1 MDPML
6 AIVDDHAKLEYAGFF
21 SSNMMSGCRG
31 WRQSMIDV
39 RSDRNAQTFFSIR
52 TLRRL
57 VALSLVFAVA
67 STVAAKAETKNVKI
81 MMDWIIQG
89 THAPFFVAQD
99 RDYFKAAGV
108 TVDAIDAGKGAT
120 NVAVSVA
127 GGVYHFGWV
136 DMPSMIRF
144 NAQNPAS
151 PLIAVYVSFD
161 ESPLAVI
168 TRKDAGIRKPAD
180 LDGKKLA
187 GGPGTAV
194 HDTISI
200 LLKAANAENVK
211 INWVAVQ
218 PQLFG
223 PMLKRGDVDG
233 TGGFTNSNI
242 PAALELGF
250 TLDDLFVIKYSDFGA
265 DMYGLALVTTKK
277 FADENPATVLGVV
290 RALNRGTKDT
300 IASPAKA
307 LDLLKRLDPMMKLD
321 IEKVRLDIALG
332 LTDTPHVA
340 KNGLSSVTPE
350 KLKRTIDAVV
360 SAYQLPT
367 SPEPATVYTDKF
379 LPPAA
384 DRMPPKA
391 AN

>member
-1 MDPML
+1 
-6 AIVDDHAKLEYAGFF
+6 
-21 SSNMMSGCRG
+21 
-31 WRQSMIDV
+31 MIGV
-39 RSDRNAQTFFSIR
+39 RSDSNAQTLFGIR
-52 TLRRL
+52 MLRRL
-57 VALSLVFAVA
+57 LLLSLVFAVA
-67 STVAAKAETKNVKI
+67 PVAAAKAETKNVKI

-99 RDYFKAAGV
+99 KGYFKANGV
-108 TVDAIDAGKGAT
+108 TVDTIDAGKGAT
-120 NVAVSVA
+120 NVAVAVA
-127 GGVYHFGWV
+127 GGVYQFGWV
-136 DMPSMIRF
+136 DLPSMIRF
-144 NAQNPAS
+144 NAANPAS
-151 PLIAVYVSFD
+151 SLLAVYVSFD

-168 TRKDAGIRKPAD
+168 TRKAAGIRKPSD
-180 LDGKKLA
+180 LDGKKIA

-223 PMLKRGDVDG
+223 PMLKRGEVDG

-277 FADENPATVLGVV
+277 FADENPQTVRGVV
-290 RALNRGTKDT
+290 KALNQGTKDT
-300 IASPAKA
+300 IASPQKA
-307 LDLLKRLDPMMKLD
+307 LELLKANDPMMKLD

-332 LTDTPHVA
+332 LTNTQHVM

-350 KLKRTIDAVV
+350 KLQKTIDAMVT
-360 SAYQLPT
+360 AYQLPV
-367 SPEPATVYTDKF
+367 SPDPATVYTDRF
-379 LPPAA
+379 LPPVAE
-384 DRMPPKA
+384 RMPPK
-391 AN
+391 

>member
-1 MDPML
+1 
-6 AIVDDHAKLEYAGFF
+6 
-21 SSNMMSGCRG
+21 
-31 WRQSMIDV
+31 MIDV
-39 RSDRNAQTFFSIR
+39 RSDSNAQTFFSIR

-67 STVAAKAETKNVKI
+67 SVAAAKAETKNVKI

-99 RDYFKAAGV
+99 KGYFKADGV
-108 TVDAIDAGKGAT
+108 TVDTIDAGKGAT
-120 NVAVSVA
+120 NVAVAVA
-127 GGVYHFGWV
+127 GGVYQFGWV
-136 DMPSMIRF
+136 DLPSMIRF
-144 NAQNPAS
+144 NAANPAS
-151 PLIAVYVSFD
+151 PLLAVYVSFD

-168 TRKDAGIRKPAD
+168 TRKAAGIRKPSD
-180 LDGKKLA
+180 LDGKKIA

-223 PMLKRGDVDG
+223 PMLKRGEVDG

-265 DMYGLALVTTKK
+265 DMYGLALVTTKR
-277 FADENPATVLGVV
+277 FADENPQTVRGVV
-290 RALNRGTKDT
+290 KALNQGTKDT
-300 IASPAKA
+300 IASPEKA
-307 LDLLKRLDPMMKLD
+307 LAVLKASDPMMKLD

-332 LTDTPHVA
+332 LTNTQHVM

-350 KLKRTIDAVV
+350 KLQKTIDAMVT
-360 SAYQLPT
+360 AYQLPV
-367 SPEPATVYTDKF
+367 SPDPATVYTDRF
-379 LPPAA
+379 LPPVAE
-384 DRMPPKA
+384 RMPPK
-391 AN
+391 

>member
-1 MDPML
+1 
-6 AIVDDHAKLEYAGFF
+6 
-21 SSNMMSGCRG
+21 
-31 WRQSMIDV
+31 MIDV
-39 RSDRNAQTFFSIR
+39 RSDSNAQTFFSIR
-52 TLRRL
+52 TFRRL
-57 VALSLVFAVA
+57 VSLSLVFAVA
-67 STVAAKAETKNVKI
+67 SVVAAKAETKNVKI

-99 RDYFKAAGV
+99 KGYFKADGV
-108 TVDAIDAGKGAT
+108 TVDTIDAGKGAT
-120 NVAVSVA
+120 NVAVAVA
-127 GGVYHFGWV
+127 GGVYQFGWV
-136 DMPSMIRF
+136 DLPSMIRF
-144 NAQNPAS
+144 NAANPAS
-151 PLIAVYVSFD
+151 PLLAVYVSFD

-168 TRKDAGIRKPAD
+168 TRKAAGIRKPSD
-180 LDGKKLA
+180 LDGKKIA

-223 PMLKRGDVDG
+223 PMLKRGEVDG

-277 FADENPATVLGVV
+277 FADENPQTVRGVV
-290 RALNRGTKDT
+290 KALNQGTKET
-300 IASPAKA
+300 IASPEKA
-307 LDLLKRLDPMMKLD
+307 LAVLKASDPMMKLD

-332 LTDTPHVA
+332 LTNTQHVM

-350 KLKRTIDAVV
+350 KLQKTIDAMVT
-360 SAYQLPT
+360 AYQLPV
-367 SPEPATVYTDKF
+367 SPDPATVYTDRF
-379 LPPAA
+379 LPPVAE
-384 DRMPPKA
+384 RMPPK
-391 AN
+391 

>member
-1 MDPML
+1 
-6 AIVDDHAKLEYAGFF
+6 
-21 SSNMMSGCRG
+21 
-31 WRQSMIDV
+31 MIDV
-39 RSDRNAQTFFSIR
+39 RSDSNAQTFFSIR

-99 RDYFKAAGV
+99 KGYFKADGV
-108 TVDAIDAGKGAT
+108 TVDTIDAGKGAT
-120 NVAVSVA
+120 NVAVAVA
-127 GGVYHFGWV
+127 GGVYQFGWV
-136 DMPSMIRF
+136 DLPSMIRF
-144 NAQNPAS
+144 NAANPAS
-151 PLIAVYVSFD
+151 PLLAVYVSFD

-168 TRKDAGIRKPAD
+168 TRKAAGIRKPSD
-180 LDGKKLA
+180 LDGKKIA

-223 PMLKRGDVDG
+223 PMLKRGEVDG

-277 FADENPATVLGVV
+277 FADENPQTVRGVV
-290 RALNRGTKDT
+290 KALNQGTKDT
-300 IASPAKA
+300 IASPEKA
-307 LDLLKRLDPMMKLD
+307 LAVLKASDPMMKLD

-332 LTDTPHVA
+332 LTNTQHVM

-350 KLKRTIDAVV
+350 KLQKTIDAMVT
-360 SAYQLPT
+360 AYQLPV
-367 SPEPATVYTDKF
+367 SPDPATVYTDRF

-384 DRMPPKA
+384 ERMPPK
-391 AN
+391 

>member
-1 MDPML
+1 
-6 AIVDDHAKLEYAGFF
+6 
-21 SSNMMSGCRG
+21 
-31 WRQSMIDV
+31 MIEV
-39 RSDRNAQTFFSIR
+39 RSDSNAQTFFSIR

-57 VALSLVFAVA
+57 VSLSLVFAVA
-67 STVAAKAETKNVKI
+67 SVVAAKAETKNVKI

-99 RDYFKAAGV
+99 KGYFKADGV
-108 TVDAIDAGKGAT
+108 TVDTIDAGKGAT
-120 NVAVSVA
+120 NVAVAVA
-127 GGVYHFGWV
+127 GGVYQFGWV
-136 DMPSMIRF
+136 DLPSMIRF
-144 NAQNPAS
+144 NAANPAS
-151 PLIAVYVSFD
+151 PLLAAYVSFD

-168 TRKDAGIRKPAD
+168 TRKAAGIRKPSD
-180 LDGKKLA
+180 LDGKKIA

-223 PMLKRGDVDG
+223 PMLKRGEVDG

-277 FADENPATVLGVV
+277 FADENPQTVRGVV
-290 RALNRGTKDT
+290 KALNQGTKDT
-300 IASPAKA
+300 IASPEKA
-307 LDLLKRLDPMMKLD
+307 LAVLKASDPMMKLD

-332 LTDTPHVA
+332 LTNTQHVM

-350 KLKRTIDAVV
+350 KLQKTIDAMVT
-360 SAYQLPT
+360 AYQLPV
-367 SPEPATVYTDKF
+367 SPDPATVYTDRF
-379 LPPAA
+379 LPPVAE
-384 DRMPPKA
+384 RMPPK
-391 AN
+391 